1 LEAESFKDAAFIGR
15 AEKEDERGDGEFGL
29 GEGELEKCASG
40 LAEDAQRSART
51 EMRAHALHPIRPIVA
66 GRISSTDR
74 GSKFK
79 NSR

>member
-1 LEAESFKDAAFIGR
+1 LEAESFKDAAFMGR
-15 AEKEDERGDGEFGL
+15 AEKQDERGDGEFGL
-29 GEGELEKCASG
+29 NKGELEKCASG
-40 LAEDAQRSART
+40 LAEDAQS
-51 EMRAHALHPIRPIVA
+51 RAKGEIRANALHPIRPIVA